1 MSRRPMCLVFF
12 AFLGGL
18 CFAYTGAWPVGFFF
32 SLVLLYCLLDSFYV
46 LKKRKKPP
54 GKREKG
60 ITLLLLLLTLSAAL
74 AGWIRTEQA
83 CHNAGWYEEMGL
95 DGQTVEVSGII
106 YAKEWKENSFVLYL
120 KETRILDGEN
130 LYSGNRILLRTYL
143 EDSDSES
150 EIQFLQQY
158 KIGQKI
164 EAEGKISYF
173 DAARNPGN
181 FDMQAYYQKKRIDFA
196 LNMQESRLIEDKSY
210 FYRELL
216 SYLKLK
222 LKWVYIKYLS
232 EEEYGLLSTMLL
244 GDDSLLN
251 EEVEVLYQKAG
262 ISHILAIS
270 GLHISIVGMFLYQ
283 FLRKR
288 GLSYSLAGIASFFL
302 VFSYGLMSGMALS
315 SQRALIM
322 FLLML
327 LANARGKAYDS
338 LSALS
343 FAGIFLLM
351 INPLQLFTASFQL
364 SFSAVAGAV
373 LLPPCLKKTG
383 LVRRITEES
392 SVGENTGEKGE
403 EDTGKGRETDSEEK
417 RENEKKRAE
426 RIRSYKKGAVDSFLL
441 CLSIQLATAPIVLYY
456 FFELP
461 LYSILVNL
469 LILPLASALLTFGFL
484 GGFAGLLNLRL
495 GSLLLLPD
503 KVILFFYHQVCSF
516 FQELPYSSLVLGRPS
531 ARKILLYYL
540 FLGAF
545 FLRISIK
552 NKETEE
558 EQKGKENKKGK
569 GAEKEKE
576 NRKGKRAEKEK
587 EKREKKRRGK
597 KKEKRPEKKM
607 GKEFGGEEEKKE
619 AKKKRDTGSVRE
631 ATIFMVFF
639 LSLFLLLKVRISAP
653 LEISMVDV
661 GQGDGILIRQRNEM
675 TCFID
680 GGSTDVKKMGKYRL
694 LPFLKSEGIGKIDC
708 WFVSHTDADHI
719 SALEEA
725 LEEKYP
731 VKKLIFAEGMVW
743 DDKMEKLAELA
754 KENHTEVYLMKKG
767 TKLEKGVLSIE
778 AVYPPDKNAFQDKND
793 ASLLLLLT
801 YQDFS
806 MLFTGD
812 ISAETEKELLGKKML
827 QHVDVLKVAHHG
839 SAGSSSADFLKAVQ
853 AKDALISAGVNN
865 SYGHP
870 TKETLERLE
879 EAGCRIY
886 RTDQEGMIRILV
898 YEEGYRVTEFL
909 EDDMI
914 D

>member
-1 MSRRPMCLVFF
+1 MAKRPMCLVFF

-32 SLVLLYCLLDSFYV
+32 SLILLYCLLDSFYV

-60 ITLLLLLLTLSAAL
+60 ITLLLLCLTLSAAL
-74 AGWIRTEQA
+74 TGWIRTDQA

-95 DGQTVEVSGII
+95 DGETVEVSGVI

-150 EIQFLQQY
+150 EFQFLQQY

-181 FDMQAYYQKKRIDFA
+181 FDMRAYYQKKGIDFA

-210 FYRELL
+210 FYLELL
-216 SYLKLK
+216 SYLKLR
-222 LKWVYIKYLS
+222 LKWVYLKCLS

-244 GDDSLLN
+244 GGDSLLN
-251 EEVEVLYQKAG
+251 EEVEALYQKAG

-270 GLHISIVGMFLYQ
+270 GLHISIVGMLLYQ

-343 FAGIFLLM
+343 FAGILLLM

-373 LLPPCLKKTG
+373 LLPPCLKKMG
-383 LVRRITEES
+383 LVQRIIEES
-392 SVGENTGEKGE
+392 SVGEHSGEKGE
-403 EDTGKGRETDSEEK
+403 EDTGKGRGADSEEK

-426 RIRSYKKGAVDSFLL
+426 RIRSYKKGVVDSFLL

-484 GGFAGLLNLRL
+484 GGFLGLLNLSL
-495 GSLLLLPD
+495 GRLLLLPD

-531 ARKILLYYL
+531 AWKILLYYL
-540 FLGAF
+540 LLAAFLF
-545 FLRISIK
+545 WITLK

-558 EQKGKENKKGK
+558 GQKG
-569 GAEKEKE
+569 KE
-576 NRKGKRAEKEK
+576 NRKGKRREKEK
-587 EKREKKRRGK
+587 EKRGRS
-597 KKEKRPEKKM
+597 
-607 GKEFGGEEEKKE
+607 
-619 AKKKRDTGSVRE
+619 ARE
-631 ATIFMVFF
+631 AAAFMVFL

-661 GQGDGILIRQRNEM
+661 GQGDGILVRQRNEM

-694 LPFLKSEGIGKIDC
+694 LPFLKSEGIGKIDY

-725 LEEKYP
+725 LKEGYP

-743 DDKMEKLAELA
+743 DDKAEKLAELA
-754 KENHTEVYLMKKG
+754 KENHTEIYLMKKG
-767 TKLEKGVLSIE
+767 TKLENGALSIE
-778 AVYPPDKNAFQDKND
+778 AVYPPDKNALQDKND

-812 ISAETEKELLGKKML
+812 ISTETEKELLGKKLL
-827 QHVDVLKVAHHG
+827 QQVDVLKVAHHG
-839 SAGSSSADFLKAVQ
+839 SAGSSSTDFLKAVK
-853 AKDALISAGVNN
+853 ARDVLISAGVNN

-879 EAGCRIY
+879 EADCRIY

-898 YEEGYRVTEFL
+898 SKEGYRVTEFL

-914 D
+914 N

>member
-1 MSRRPMCLVFF
+1 MVKRPMCLVFF

-60 ITLLLLLLTLSAAL
+60 ITLLLLCLTLSAAL

-95 DGQTVEVSGII
+95 DGETVEVSGVI

-120 KETRILDGEN
+120 KETRILDGED

-150 EIQFLQQY
+150 EFQFLQQY

-173 DAARNPGN
+173 DVARNPGN
-181 FDMQAYYQKKRIDFA
+181 FDMRAYYQKKGIDFA
-196 LNMQESRLIEDKSY
+196 LNMQESRLIEDKSH

-216 SYLKLK
+216 SYLKLR
-222 LKWVYIKYLS
+222 LKWVYIKCLS
-232 EEEYGLLSTMLL
+232 KEEYGLLSTMLL

-251 EEVEVLYQKAG
+251 EEVEALYQKAG

-270 GLHISIVGMFLYQ
+270 GLHISIVGMLLYQ

-403 EDTGKGRETDSEEK
+403 EDTGKGRGVDRDEK

-426 RIRSYKKGAVDSFLL
+426 RIGSYKKGVVDSFLL

-495 GSLLLLPD
+495 GGLLLLPD
-503 KVILFFYHQVCSF
+503 KVILFFYHQVCNF
-516 FQELPYSSLVLGRPS
+516 FQQLPYSSLVLGRPS

-540 FLGAF
+540 LLAAFLLWSS
-545 FLRISIK
+545 LRK
-552 NKETEE
+552 KEVNK
-558 EQKGKENKKGK
+558 
-569 GAEKEKE
+569 EKEKIE
-576 NRKGKRAEKEK
+576 EKEK
-587 EKREKKRRGK
+587 EKRGRS
-597 KKEKRPEKKM
+597 
-607 GKEFGGEEEKKE
+607 
-619 AKKKRDTGSVRE
+619 ARE
-631 ATIFMVFF
+631 AVAFMVFL

-661 GQGDGILIRQRNEM
+661 GQGDGILIRQRNEI
-675 TCFID
+675 TCFVD

-694 LPFLKSEGIGKIDC
+694 LPFLKSEGIGKIDY

-725 LEEKYP
+725 LEERYP

-743 DDKMEKLAELA
+743 DDKAEKLAELA
-754 KENHTEVYLMKKG
+754 KENHTEIYLMKKG
-767 TKLEKGVLSIE
+767 TKLEKGALSIE

-793 ASLLLLLT
+793 ASLLLSLT

-812 ISAETEKELLGKKML
+812 ISTETEKELMGKKLL

-853 AKDALISAGVNN
+853 AKDALISAGVDN

-879 EAGCRIY
+879 EAGCGIY